1 MASERASNRRSRK
14 RRRKQRALA
23 QASLFACHS
32 CVTSLE
38 SLKWRA
44 CLEAVTIFIIV
55 RDGCIVIIM
64 AQSIPSVPI
73 PPKAFILSSAE
84 TSFGSRHLSRSEQN
98 CSKSRLYPNPSI
110 QITFGRFI
118 PNYRKKSLHFYVKKK
133 QPSSKTDKYHCVVL
147 TCLKCVSI
155 FSYNVK
161 HPVLFHDLHLR
172 VVNNSYKNGSALR
185 L

>member
-1 MASERASNRRSRK
+1 M
-14 RRRKQRALA
+14 
-23 QASLFACHS
+23 
-32 CVTSLE
+32 E
-38 SLKWRA
+38 SL
-44 CLEAVTIFIIV
+44 LG
-55 RDGCIVIIM
+55 GCYDFQHCERWLHRHHNGSVNSKCTHTPK
-64 AQSIPSVPI
+64 SICQVLISPLALDI
-73 PPKAFILSSAE
+73 SA
-84 TSFGSRHLSRSEQN
+84 GAKKN

-147 TCLKCVSI
+147 KCLKCLSI
-155 FSYNVK
+155 FSCNVK
-161 HPVLFHDLHLR
+161 HPVRFHDLHLR